1 MANTVSIKVESN
13 LKLYK
18 RAFEKAVAQG
28 LSAIGRKAAT
38 HAKKNTPVDTGRLR
52 NSITWATIK
61 RQGKTY
67 QYSSNKRARKSK
79 NHQQRTYT
87 DKIGTGVDN
96 RTVVI
101 GTNVVYGE
109 RIEEGGNGYG
119 GAHMLRNA
127 VTNHKQEYQNILT
140 TSMKAQSTTTDLS
153 D

>member
-1 MANTVSIKVESN
+1 MSTNVTVQVESN

-18 RAFEKAVAQG
+18 KAFEKAVEQG

-38 HAKKNTPVDTGRLR
+38 HAKEKCPVDTGRLR

-109 RIEEGGNGYG
+109 RIEDGS
-119 GAHMLRNA
+119 HMLRNA